1 MDLDCAID
9 TQRFVH
15 VEKPLID
22 EARTFNGVSHG
33 VWPGKMVKLARIR
46 AISRTPAHLI
56 GS

>member
-1 MDLDCAID
+1 
-9 TQRFVH
+9 
-15 VEKPLID
+15 
-22 EARTFNGVSHG
+22 